1 MHEYITK
8 KLMTIVTIMMIVV
21 LFCLDIYNK
30 IPEVA
35 YKTGCLIKTEIYF
48 TVLEAGKAKIKVSVL
63 PLSGEGPLP
72 GSQLVFLAVSSDG
85 RNSLAISL
93 EPLL

>member
-1 MHEYITK
+1 MLTPHEWDY
-8 KLMTIVTIMMIVV
+8 
-21 LFCLDIYNK
+21 
-30 IPEVA
+30 
-35 YKTGCLIKTEIYF
+35 CLIKEALVRLLDYF

-85 RNSLAISL
+85 RNSLAVSL